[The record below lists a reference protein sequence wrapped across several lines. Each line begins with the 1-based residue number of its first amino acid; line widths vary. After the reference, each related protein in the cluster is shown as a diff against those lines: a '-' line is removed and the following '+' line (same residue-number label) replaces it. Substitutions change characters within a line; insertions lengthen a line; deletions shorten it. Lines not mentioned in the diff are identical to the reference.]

1 MLINKK
7 TRISFILLI
16 LCLNAQAQQSI
27 RLIDGWQ
34 FVKKDLANV
43 WETVR
48 PIIKDDHPENY
59 PVWTS
64 IQLPHC
70 VNADDAVDPNKIYYQ
85 GGAWYRNSLNISN
98 PYEQGR
104 TLLHFEGAGQ
114 KTDVYVY
121 TTKVASHVGGYDEWT
136 VDITDAIAS
145 FKQKDV
151 FQKQFKGKIPIS
163 IRCDN
168 SRDAEMIPSNLSDFN
183 IYGGI
188 YRYLS
193 LVYVPSLS
201 IDKIFASTSVD
212 KEGKNGELSIKARLY
227 NPLNIASTFVSIEL
241 ISPEGE
247 TIQVFEKQLDN
258 LGSSDIQ
265 LTNFS
270 IKQPTLWHPDKPML
284 YTVEVNISSG
294 NNLVKQQTKV
304 GFRNFE
310 FISKGPFMLNGER
323 LLLRGTQRHEDH
335 AGVGAAMTEAM
346 IRQEMIMI
354 KELGANFIRL
364 GHFQQS
370 RIVLDLCDSLG
381 LLVWEEIPWCR
392 GGLGGQVYQ
401 QQAKRMLTNMVE
413 QHFNHPSIILW
424 GMGNEND
431 WPNEF
436 PVYSKD
442 SVRMFMKQLVDLSH
456 QLDNSRKTVIRRCDF
471 CSDIVDVYSPS
482 LWRGWYKGFYT
493 EYQQGT
499 KEEVDKVNHFLHAE
513 WGGDSHAGRHSEKI
527 TSLLS
532 DASLTKDTAYFGN
545 AARISKNA
553 DWSETYICDL
563 MDWTLKEQENMPWL
577 TGAAQWIFKDF
588 ATPIRPEN
596 PLPFINQKGL
606 VQRDF
611 TKKENYFVF
620 QSYWSNKLMAHI
632 YGHSWPVRWGKEGEE
647 KLIKVYSNAEQAE
660 LFVNGKSYGS
670 KKRNINDFPAA
681 GLRWNVQ
688 FNKGTNT
695 VKVVAQKGKKK
706 VEDIVDVNYQT
717 EQWSKPAKLI
727 LEKIGEENGIATMQV
742 KLLDDKNVLCL
753 DAMNRI
759 RFGITGDGKLMDNQ
773 GTASGS
779 SVLQLSNGAAIIKIN
794 TNKGKSVVS
803 VQGEGLPTAFLN
815 L

>member
-1 MLINKK
+1 MPINKK
-7 TRISFILLI
+7 TGISFILLI
-16 LCLNAQAQQSI
+16 LCLNAQAQQSF

-59 PVWTS
+59 PIWTNV
-64 IQLPHC
+64 QLPHC

-85 GGAWYRNSLNISN
+85 GGAWYRTNLNISN
-98 PYEQGR
+98 PYEQGK

-151 FQKQFKGKIPIS
+151 FTKQFKGKIPIS

-188 YRYLS
+188 YRYLN

-201 IDKIFASTSVD
+201 IDKVFAAASVD

-227 NPLNIASTFVSIEL
+227 NPSNIASASVSIKL
-241 ISPEGE
+241 LSPEGK
-247 TIQVFEKQLDN
+247 TIQQFEKKIDN
-258 LGSSDIQ
+258 ISSSAIQ
-265 LTNFS
+265 LNNFS
-270 IKQPTLWHPDKPML
+270 IKQPALWHPDKPML
-284 YTVEVNISSG
+284 YTVEVSVSSG
-294 NNLVKQQTKV
+294 NNLVKQQTKI
-304 GFRNFE
+304 GFRHFE
-310 FISKGPFMLNGER
+310 FVPKGPFMLNGKR

-335 AGVGAAMTEAM
+335 AGVGAAMTEEM

-381 LLVWEEIPWCR
+381 LFVWEEIPWCR

-401 QQAKRMLTNMVE
+401 QQAKRMLINMVE
-413 QHFNHPSIILW
+413 QHYNHPSIILW

-442 SVRMFMKQLVDLSH
+442 SVRMFMKQLNDLSH

-532 DASLTKDTAYFGN
+532 EAAVTKDTAYFNN
-545 AARISKNA
+545 AAMISKNG

-563 MDWTLKEQENMPWL
+563 MDWTLKEQANMPWL

-611 TKKENYFVF
+611 TKKENYYVF

-632 YGHSWPVRWGKEGEE
+632 YGHSWPVRWGKDGEE
-647 KLIKVYSNAEQAE
+647 KLVKVYSNAEQAE
-660 LFVNGKSYGS
+660 LFVNGKSYGI
-670 KKRNINDFPAA
+670 KKRNSNDFPAA

-688 FNKGTNT
+688 FNKGNNT
-695 VKVVAQKGKKK
+695 VKVVAYKGKEK
-706 VEDIVDVNYQT
+706 VEDEIIVKYQT
-717 EQWSKPAKLI
+717 EQWGKPSKLVLK
-727 LEKIGEENGIATMQV
+727 KINEENGIATVQA

-753 DAMNRI
+753 DGMNRVH
-759 RFGITGDGKLMDNQ
+759 FGITGDGELMDNQ
-773 GTASGS
+773 GTAVGS
-779 SVLQLSNGAAIIKIN
+779 SVLQLSNGTAIIKIN

-803 VQGEGLPTAFLN
+803 VQGEGLQTGFLN